1 MIKFYLKGVY
11 KDIALFV
18 VNFILPTET
27 DWDEF
32 FAKDVGELKLL
43 EAGKNWWDSR
53 IIGDIKTDEQRKRVK
68 IPNIRE
74 INFNEKD

>member
-1 MIKFYLKGVY
+1 
-11 KDIALFV
+11 
-18 VNFILPTET
+18 
-27 DWDEF
+27 
-32 FAKDVGELKLL
+32 VGELKLL